1 MLPLSLIPDFE
12 KSHPLP
18 ESVPWHFRMNHNSHL
33 LLLIVWVVVQETD
46 TRCIVKSVFDELA
59 ACGNTS
65 GSNEYL
71 YYKLYEFAHFSPK
84 IKSTMSSIMSD
95 AFWPTA
101 SPVCIPASQATLLM
115 VDVSVGTFTALRI
128 LCTVLF
134 IISSF
139 YFTIAKLFNLFAKLQ
154 QRREISL
161 QLLWMKQKNN

>member
-12 KSHPLP
+12 NPHPLP
-18 ESVPWHFRMNHNSHL
+18 ESAPWHFRMNHNSHL
-33 LLLIVWVVVQETD
+33 LLLIVWVVVQKID
-46 TRCIVKSVFDELA
+46 TRCIVKTVFDELT

-101 SPVCIPASQATLLM
+101 SPVCMPASQATLLI
-115 VDVSVGTFTALRI
+115 VEVSVGTFTALRI

-134 IISSF
+134 MIVPF
-139 YFTIAKLFNLFAKLQ
+139 NFTIAKIFDLFAKLR
-154 QRREISL
+154 QREEISL
-161 QLLWMKQKNN
+161 QSL